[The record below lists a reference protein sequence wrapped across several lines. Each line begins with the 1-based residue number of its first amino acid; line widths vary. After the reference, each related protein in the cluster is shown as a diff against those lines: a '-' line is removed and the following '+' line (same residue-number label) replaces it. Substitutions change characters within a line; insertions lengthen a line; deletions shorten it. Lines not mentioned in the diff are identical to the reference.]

1 LAAWITDSENMLTW
15 RSIVNR
21 VWHFHFGAGL
31 VDSPND
37 FGRMGSLPSH
47 PELLDWLAVQFRD
60 GGGDVKALHRQILL
74 SAVYRQSSE
83 ADAAKS
89 KLDAGNRYLWRMNR
103 WRLDAESVR
112 DASLQVAGRLDVTAG
127 GPSAE
132 QFFFKD
138 DHSPVYDYT
147 RFDIDS
153 AESRRRSVYRFLVRS
168 VPDPLMERLDCPDPS
183 TMTAKRNTTITA
195 IQALALLNNP
205 LLVKQAEYLAG
216 RARSAGRALPE
227 QVGAL
232 YRLAL
237 QREPSATELQL
248 LSGYAEQHGLENA
261 SRLVL
266 NSNEFLFV
274 D

>member
-1 LAAWITDSENMLTW
+1 
-15 RSIVNR
+15 
-21 VWHFHFGAGL
+21 
-31 VDSPND
+31 
-37 FGRMGSLPSH
+37 
-47 PELLDWLAVQFRD
+47 
-60 GGGDVKALHRQILL
+60 
-74 SAVYRQSSE
+74 
-83 ADAAKS
+83 
-89 KLDAGNRYLWRMNR
+89 MNR

-216 RARSAGRALPE
+216 RARSAGRARWPSDGRWGRRSSRAGRCCCCA
-227 QVGAL
+227 GAL
-232 YRLAL
+232 RRGCWW
-237 QREPSATELQL
+237 QRCS
-248 LSGYAEQHGLENA
+248 S
-261 SRLVL
+261 
-266 NSNEFLFV
+266 